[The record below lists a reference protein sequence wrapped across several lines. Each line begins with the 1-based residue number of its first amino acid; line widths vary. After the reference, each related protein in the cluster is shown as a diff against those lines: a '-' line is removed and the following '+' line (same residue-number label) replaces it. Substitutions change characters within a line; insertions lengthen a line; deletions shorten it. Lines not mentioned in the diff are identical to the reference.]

1 MRFADVIGNAS
12 VAKALVSMADSGR
25 VAHAMLLYEN
35 EGCGALALALAY
47 IQYLNCSNPS
57 GGDSCGE
64 CSSCRQM
71 SKLIHPD
78 VHFVFPVNKGPK
90 APDEKPTSE
99 SYLKYWRELVLADP
113 YFSEADLQRA
123 IGIESKVGLI
133 AVAEAK
139 SIISKLS
146 LASVTDGYKAVI
158 FYLPEKMNQ
167 ETANRLLKMVEE
179 PPEKTVFLFVTHA
192 PEKVL
197 QTIFSRCQS
206 IRVLPLSKEEA
217 SQVEALRPVADR
229 EEYDTQMDLF
239 SDLMNALAG
248 GDLMSALECAEV
260 MAALDSREKQKA
272 FCTFASDCIRK
283 IFMLQQNMPQL
294 AGISPE
300 EEDFYRNMA
309 GKAAKTFCSRTITNI
324 EKAVGL
330 IDRNVNSK
338 IVFCDLVN
346 RMFLTMT
353 ARADALWEGQ
363 ITVRWNAPIAR
374 VAANWRYM
382 TGFRG

>member
-1 MRFADVIGNAS
+1 MRFADIIGNGT
-12 VAKALVSMADSGR
+12 VVKALSSMADSGR
-25 VAHAMLLYEN
+25 VAHAMLMYEN

-47 IQYLNCSNPS
+47 IQYLNCSAPS

-64 CSSCRQM
+64 CPSCRQM

-90 APDEKPTSE
+90 TSDDKPTSE
-99 SYLKYWRELVLADP
+99 SYLKYWRELAIADP
-113 YFSEADLQRA
+113 YFTEADLQKA
-123 IGIESKVGLI
+123 IGIESKSGLI

-146 LASVTDGYKAVI
+146 LSSVSDGYKAVV

-167 ETANRLLKMVEE
+167 ETANRLLKLVEE
-179 PPEKTVFLFVTHA
+179 PPEKTLFLFITHA

-206 IRVLPLSKEEA
+206 IRVMPLSKEEA
-217 SQVEALRPVADR
+217 AKVQALKPEKDS
-229 EEYDTQMDLF
+229 EEYNLYMDLF
-239 SDLMNALAG
+239 SDLVNALISK
-248 GDLMSALECAEV
+248 DLMTALECGET

-272 FCTFASDCIRK
+272 FCTFAADCIRK
-283 IFMLQQNMPQL
+283 IFMIQQNVSEL
-294 AGISPE
+294 AGVCPE
-300 EEDFYRNMA
+300 EEEFYYKAA
-309 GKAAKTFCSRTITNI
+309 GRIAKTFCSRTITNI
-324 EKAVGL
+324 EKAVAM

-346 RMFLTMT
+346 RMFLS
-353 ARADALWEGQ
+353 
-363 ITVRWNAPIAR
+363 V
-374 VAANWRYM
+374 
-382 TGFRG
+382 